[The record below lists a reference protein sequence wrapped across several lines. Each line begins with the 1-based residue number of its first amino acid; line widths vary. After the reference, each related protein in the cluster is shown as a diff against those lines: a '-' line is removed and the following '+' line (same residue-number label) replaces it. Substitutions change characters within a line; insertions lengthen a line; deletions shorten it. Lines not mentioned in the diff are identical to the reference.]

1 MEIILIKKGD
11 LDEKNFLVHTGVF
24 EINGISEMITNL
36 VQRLMRESDCEI
48 IIGYNGKKINNKYG
62 DFFSD
67 LNIEMVNLGNKRK
80 NLFI

>member
-1 MEIILIKKGD
+1 
-11 LDEKNFLVHTGVF
+11 
-24 EINGISEMITNL
+24 MITNL